1 MQPRLTD
8 PTLFAEPSAVTLESV
23 ALVKLQATELVPF
36 AEALASEPVATP
48 ARWHERLR
56 GSPWLPILG
65 KGVAITA
72 VMLGFSALGAVS
84 MATTEPGVH
93 VAAQLMPG
101 APIEWLAPTPGPT
114 PPPPPPQPPP
124 PTSTPTPAPS
134 STETAPVG
142 SAARARPLKAVLT
155 CGESGSLCE
164 DQKKPPEGVTS
175 DGKVILNVANAEVL
189 TQLPGVGARRAEAII
204 ELRARLKRFR
214 KASDLLRVRG
224 IGVRSL
230 KRMLPHLVLDPP
242 KPETSEPGAPT
253 PPNEPKPP

>member
-8 PTLFAEPSAVTLESV
+8 PTLFAEPSAVALESV
-23 ALVKLQATELVPF
+23 ALVTLQATELVPF
-36 AEALASEPVATP
+36 AEPHATEPIAAP
-48 ARWHERLR
+48 RRWHERLR
-56 GSPWLPILG
+56 ESPWFPILG
-65 KGVAITA
+65 KGIAITA

-101 APIEWLAPTPGPT
+101 APIEWLAPTPGQTPPTPT
-114 PPPPPPQPPP
+114 PP
-124 PTSTPTPAPS
+124 TPTPPAPTSAPS
-134 STETAPVG
+134 STETAPLG
-142 SAARARPLKAVLT
+142 SAQRARPLKAVLT
-155 CGESGSLCE
+155 CGERGSLCE
-164 DQKKPPEGVTS
+164 DQKQPPEGVTS

-242 KPETSEPGAPT
+242 KPETSQPGAPT
-253 PPNEPKPP
+253 PPSEPKPP